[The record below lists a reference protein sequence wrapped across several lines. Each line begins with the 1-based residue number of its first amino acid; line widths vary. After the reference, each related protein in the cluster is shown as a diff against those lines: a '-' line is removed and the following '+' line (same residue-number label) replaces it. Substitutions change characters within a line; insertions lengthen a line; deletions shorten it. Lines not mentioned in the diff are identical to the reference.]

1 MEKKKSNK
9 KRILTT
15 LLATVG
21 IASVAT
27 AFTLTASANNYTDTD
42 ATYWVGGY
50 SYSWTEAARLKT
62 DSSYGYQKCISTTVP
77 YYSWVYGSWV
87 EYPNQSQVNSDPTD
101 PVTGRHTPSYT
112 FNTGTTYYMVNWV
125 YENGIPYAGMAFMN
139 GGGQP
144 GWTHIRWSPDSI

>member
-42 ATYWVGGY
+42 ATYWVDTVIVGQ
-50 SYSWTEAARLKT
+50 RL
-62 DSSYGYQKCISTTVP
+62 
-77 YYSWVYGSWV
+77 
-87 EYPNQSQVNSDPTD
+87 
-101 PVTGRHTPSYT
+101 
-112 FNTGTTYYMVNWV
+112 
-125 YENGIPYAGMAFMN
+125 
-139 GGGQP
+139 
-144 GWTHIRWSPDSI
+144 PD